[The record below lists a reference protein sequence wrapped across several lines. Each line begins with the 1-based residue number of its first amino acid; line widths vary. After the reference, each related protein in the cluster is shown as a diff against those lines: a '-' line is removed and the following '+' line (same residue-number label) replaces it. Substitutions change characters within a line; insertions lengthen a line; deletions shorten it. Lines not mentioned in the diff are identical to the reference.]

1 MSAILESQRKNLR
14 RKIADLPANYICS
27 VDEADLARSL
37 ADEYRVDVPVLDR
50 KAWSVD
56 PCEEKRLG
64 RGDLGGSF
72 EYSVNVY
79 PVRIPFTGDA
89 AVFSL
94 RPNVIDVNPPRA
106 TVDGREIVIV
116 LEQKHPDATAL
127 NHEVQGT
134 IASIEEHLDWL
145 REMAPGSPNH

>member
-56 PCEEKRLG
+56 P
-64 RGDLGGSF
+64 
-72 EYSVNVY
+72 V
-79 PVRIPFTGDA
+79 
-89 AVFSL
+89 
-94 RPNVIDVNPPRA
+94 
-106 TVDGREIVIV
+106 
-116 LEQKHPDATAL
+116 
-127 NHEVQGT
+127 
-134 IASIEEHLDWL
+134 
-145 REMAPGSPNH
+145 